1 MREYKDSNVYV
12 GKEISMYLRESLN
25 QEGLFSSHHVK
36 FDGKLSCNGQDY
48 FFSYQCNPNSITPSL
63 EDVLESLL
71 LYASRYDCYR
81 DPEEFAFEFGYKK
94 LSQALKAYNRCKETY
109 ESLQKMFREEELK
122 ELYELSSNGWKTD
135 IEKA

>member
-1 MREYKDSNVYV
+1 MREYKDSYVYV
-12 GKEISMYLRESLN
+12 EKEISMYLRESLN
-25 QEGLFSSHHVK
+25 QEGLFSPNHMR
-36 FDGKLSCNGQDY
+36 FDGKLSCDGQDY
-48 FFSYQCNPNSITPSL
+48 FFSYQCNPNYITPSL

-71 LYASRYDCYR
+71 LDASSYDCYR

-94 LSQALKAYNRCKETY
+94 LSQALKAYRGCKETY

-122 ELYELSSNGWKTD
+122 ELYELSNNGWETD